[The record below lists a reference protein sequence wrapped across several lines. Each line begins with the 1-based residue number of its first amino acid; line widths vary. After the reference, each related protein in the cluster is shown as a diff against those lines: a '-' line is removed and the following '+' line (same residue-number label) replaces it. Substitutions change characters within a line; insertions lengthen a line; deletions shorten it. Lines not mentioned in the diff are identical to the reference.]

1 MDHTPVTIDRV
12 IEALD
17 CEVIWGG
24 DRLKELRLTAC
35 FAADLMSEVLAFS
48 EPEALL
54 ITGLTNVQAVHTADV
69 AEMRAILFVN
79 GKRPGEQVLDLAR
92 ERGIPLLTTKHTMFE
107 ACGILHRNGMKGT
120 GRG

>member
-1 MDHTPVTIDRV
+1 MSLTIESV
-12 IEALD
+12 VEALG

-24 DRLKELRLTAC
+24 ERLKDLRLTAC

-69 AEMRAILFVN
+69 AEMKAILFVN
-79 GKRPGEQVLDLAR
+79 GKRPGQQVLELAR

-107 ACGILHRNGMKGT
+107 ACGILHRNGLKGAA
-120 GRG
+120 RG